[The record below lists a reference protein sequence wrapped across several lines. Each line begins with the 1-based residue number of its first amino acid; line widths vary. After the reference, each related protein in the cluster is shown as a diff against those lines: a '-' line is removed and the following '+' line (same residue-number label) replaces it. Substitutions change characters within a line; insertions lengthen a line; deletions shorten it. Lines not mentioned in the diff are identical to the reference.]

1 MYTQKQAE
9 KRALRAAKTFDT
21 VIYIIRDYTPDWPIK
36 SYGLSLESEL
46 DSYYAG
52 CPIVAIVYPSG
63 KLD

>member
-21 VIYIIRDYTPDWPIK
+21 EYYVVRDYNPDWPNK
-36 SYGLSLESEL
+36 SYGLSLEWEL

-52 CPIVAIVYPSG
+52 CPIVAIAYPSG